1 MELNKL
7 SIQHINF
14 TMEFFLQKISNILEI
29 DFLIQ
34 TGELLEHFIHK
45 ISLQNDI
52 IIGNHYFT
60 I

>member
-1 MELNKL
+1 
-7 SIQHINF
+7 
-14 TMEFFLQKISNILEI
+14 MEFFLQKISNISEI